1 MRRQNVGTQ
10 TLFRVFTI
18 AALAAFVSCGP
29 VGLMVT
35 PIFAGN
41 AEREVLP
48 NSEGVDEYL
57 KQTKPPTPE
66 EKAGVTGTKLCPLR
80 RAPWTECR
88 NHRLY
93 QCRQMP
99 SATGP
104 LVCNYRN
111 TCTKTGGYC

>member
-1 MRRQNVGTQ
+1 MRSLNIGTRR
-10 TLFRVFTI
+10 LLRAVTI
-18 AALAAFVSCGP
+18 AALAAFVWCGA
-29 VGLMVT
+29 VGLLVT

-41 AEREVLP
+41 AERDVLP
-48 NSEGVDEYL
+48 KGDGVDEYL

-66 EKAGVTGTKLCPLR
+66 EKAGVTGTKLCPSR

-104 LVCNYRN
+104 LVCNYRD
-111 TCTKTGGYC
+111 TCIKFGGYC